1 MIEIRKVLPQDIEQ
15 LQAIS
20 RKTFGET
27 FTDRN
32 TVENMNKYLTEE
44 LSTEKLTN
52 ELNNPDSDFYFALLD
67 HEVVGYLKLNSGKAQ
82 TDVKDNNS
90 LEIERIYV
98 SKEYHGRKVGQV
110 LYDKALEVAKQKGVD
125 YIWLGVWEENLK
137 AIGFYTKNGFVEFDR
152 HLFKLGDDEQKD
164 IMMKRAIYL

>member
-1 MIEIRKVLPQDIEQ
+1 MIEIKKVLPHDIEL

-32 TVENMNKYLTEE
+32 TVENMNKYLTGE

-52 ELNNPDSDFYFALLD
+52 ELNNPDSEFYFALLD

-82 TDVKDNNS
+82 TDVNDNNS

-110 LYDKALEVAKQKGVD
+110 LYEKALEVAKQKGVD

-164 IMMKRAIYL
+164 IMMKRAIEL

>member
-1 MIEIRKVLPQDIEQ
+1 MIEIKKVLPHDIEQ

-82 TDVKDNNS
+82 TDVNDNNS

-164 IMMKRAIYL
+164 IMMKRAIEL